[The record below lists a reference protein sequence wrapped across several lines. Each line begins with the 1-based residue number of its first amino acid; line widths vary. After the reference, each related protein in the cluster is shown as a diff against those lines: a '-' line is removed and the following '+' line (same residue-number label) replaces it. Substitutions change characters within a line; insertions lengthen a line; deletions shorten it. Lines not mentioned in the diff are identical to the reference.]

1 MNTLCARVRQ
11 WIPASPSG
19 KAGLTILV
27 VVLAVA
33 LLGPLAAP
41 DQPDLTVGIPYAPPS
56 QAHWLG
62 LDFLGRD
69 VLSRVLY
76 GGLTVVFYAGIATI
90 AAYTVGLLAG
100 LLAGYSRTWFA
111 TVLMR
116 STDVLLSFPAL
127 VFLILLATAFGPGI
141 TGIVVATAIIQL
153 PPIIRIVRSATLEQ
167 SVRGYV
173 EAAVSRGE
181 STLSVLRREILPNIA
196 RPLSAD
202 VGVRFSWSVLLIAS
216 VNFLGLGLQPPASDW
231 GLMVSENRGG
241 IATNPAVMLVPAA
254 LLGALTLGINLLGD
268 ALAGGKE

>member
-1 MNTLCARVRQ
+1 MNTLLTRARR

-19 KAGLTILV
+19 KAGLVI
-27 VVLAVA
+27 LAVA
-33 LLGPLAAP
+33 VAVALFGPLAAP
-41 DQPDLTVGIPYAPPS
+41 YRPDLTVGVPYTPPS

-69 VLSRVLY
+69 VMSRVLH
-76 GGLTVVFYAGIATI
+76 GGLTVVSYAGIATLV
-90 AAYTVGLLAG
+90 AYAVGLLVG
-100 LLAGYSRTWFA
+100 LFAGYTRTWLE

-116 STDVLLSFPAL
+116 STDVLLAFPAL

-173 EAAVSRGE
+173 EAAVARGE
-181 STLSVLRREILPNIA
+181 STFSVLRREILPNIA

-202 VGVRFSWSVLLIAS
+202 VGLRFSWSVLLIAS
-216 VNFLGLGLQPPASDW
+216 VNFLGLGLQPPAADW

-241 IATNPAVMLVPAA
+241 IATNPAVMLAPAA
-254 LLGALTLGINLLGD
+254 MLGALTLGINLLGD

>member
-56 QAHWLG
+56 RAHWLG

>member
-56 QAHWLG
+56 RAHWLG

-100 LLAGYSRTWFA
+100 LLAGYSRTWLA

>member
-56 QAHWLG
+56 RAHWLG

-100 LLAGYSRTWFA
+100 LLAGYTRTWFA

-173 EAAVSRGE
+173 EAAVSRGRE
-181 STLSVLRREILPNIA
+181 HTLGAAPGDPAEHRAAPVRRCRRAVQLVGPAHRERQLPRPGTATTCLRLGPDGLRKPGRYRHQPGRDA
-196 RPLSAD
+196 RSRGPAGGPHAGD
-202 VGVRFSWSVLLIAS
+202 
-216 VNFLGLGLQPPASDW
+216 QPP
-231 GLMVSENRGG
+231 R
-241 IATNPAVMLVPAA
+241 
-254 LLGALTLGINLLGD
+254 
-268 ALAGGKE
+268 

>member
-56 QAHWLG
+56 RAHWLG

-100 LLAGYSRTWFA
+100 LLAGYSRTWLA

-181 STLSVLRREILPNIA
+181 NTLSVLRREILPNIA

>member
-33 LLGPLAAP
+33 LIGPLAAP

-56 QAHWLG
+56 RAHWLG

-100 LLAGYSRTWFA
+100 LLAGYTRTWLA